1 MPLSLVRQKQRRPRK
16 DRRRE
21 VDRGEQR
28 DEVVHAAEVEHA
40 AEADRDH
47 LRGAE
52 AADEAAN
59 RHGRADERV
68 CLDSRAPVLTPRYVN
83 TPSRH
88 CMSRKATTAASPKRL
103 PGASHRLT
111 KPAIRCPQ
119 EGEVA
124 AYFPLRQPPCGGA
137 IKSSAA
143 ETGAGARD
151 WGWGGG

>member
-1 MPLSLVRQKQRRPRK
+1 MQPKPIATTFAAPRPPTRPPT
-16 DRRRE
+16 DM
-21 VDRGEQR
+21 
-28 DEVVHAAEVEHA
+28 AELMNGFA
-40 AEADRDH
+40 SIP
-47 LRGAE
+47 G
-52 AADEAAN
+52 
-59 RHGRADERV
+59 
-68 CLDSRAPVLTPRYVN
+68 PQILTPRYVN